1 MKFLKSQLVHY
12 RVPTHPEG
20 GETIYDKIIGH
31 GRWSVHH
38 ERVFKYQG
46 RYYLT
51 TYSVGATESQDESPY
66 EYDKGEIECPEVF
79 PNEEVVTVYREENGT
94 PHGDIG

>member
-12 RVPTHPEG
+12 GVPTHPEN
-20 GETIYDKIIGH
+20 GETIYDQIVGH

-38 ERVFKYQG
+38 ERVFKFEG
-46 RYYLT
+46 KYYRT

-66 EYDKGEIECPEVF
+66 DYEPGEIECPEVF
-79 PNEEVVTVYREENGT
+79 PVEKLQIVYQTAEEIRLEQ
-94 PHGDIG
+94 